1 MKNLILFTFL
11 IPTLCMA
18 KFPEIDV
25 QDLNGT
31 YLDEKGSAHAMQAR
45 YVLPKVE
52 IKHQDID
59 VIFDKVEKKLRI
71 SDPSTSVVLDFDFSF
86 LNIFKSFDFSG
97 VEVKSTDK
105 IFTIQSEM
113 LNLFINQ
120 TSYDLEDVYV
130 ETDVRNIPT
139 QDDEDITVIDGL
151 ILNAILRMKSL
162 RFTDASKSEFFDDL
176 RSENPEHIAEINQL
190 EKQKDD
196 SKMIPLAVRNI
207 SYVVQEGVF
216 NGKALMDSWINLW
229 LRVNGEMA
237 TNKNNTEITIRLDR
251 AKLGIFSIRGTLLK
265 RVRRLNLEGVTVNKN
280 TITIKLDTVIL
291 NQREN
296 I

>member
-1 MKNLILFTFL
+1 MKNFGLFLLLFPVL
-11 IPTLCMA
+11 SVA

-59 VIFDKVEKKLRI
+59 VIFDKMEKKLRI

-86 LNIFKSFDFSG
+86 LNVFKSFEFSG
-97 VEVKSTDK
+97 VEIKSTDK
-105 IFTIQSEM
+105 IFSLQSDM
-113 LNLFINQ
+113 LNLFINE
-120 TSYDLEDVYV
+120 TSYDLEDFYV

-151 ILNAILRMKSL
+151 ILNALFRMKSL
-162 RFTDASKSEFFDDL
+162 RFTDASRSEFFNDL
-176 RSENPEHIAEINQL
+176 RAENPEHIVEINEL
-190 EKQKDD
+190 ENKKNVD
-196 SKMIPLAVRNI
+196 KLIPLVVRNV

-229 LRVNGEMA
+229 LRINGEMA
-237 TNKNNTEITIRLDR
+237 TNKENSEITIRLDR

-265 RVRRLNLEGVTVNKN
+265 RVRGLNLEGVTVNKN
-280 TITIKLDTVIL
+280 TITINLETVIL
-291 NQREN
+291 NQRQN
-296 I
+296 T